1 MMDSWRVTQD
11 LLLFGK
17 QPVPLTWSNLA
28 VFLAPAFF
36 TYYAMAV
43 LVQLPRTKLYR
54 IALLPLVLWLALRA
68 GVSLDFSG
76 KQPRYAFLN
85 KGLASSMCNLAMRAT
100 AWTLVDEPYVKIDHD
115 NAGSS
120 IKIAD
125 KANSEPSTTSSNN
138 IHSAMLNASDLCYNL
153 RGIGWSWSKRVH
165 IRSPTI
171 KTESR
176 LVFVV
181 LSLGRSLLYMFIGDA
196 LDLCVRAFAPQ
207 GSAGW
212 PIFDL
217 TLPPIRRYLRSSV
230 ITVLV
235 GFSGVTTIEMVYSF
249 NTAVCVVLFQQR
261 PSQWPP
267 LFNNPWFSTS
277 LAKFWGQNWH
287 QLFRDIF
294 VGCGY
299 KPLEGILGQ
308 YAVIGAFV
316 VSGILHDVAM
326 RGMGHGDTLRILGY
340 FVMQGVGVVLER
352 LWRRLTGRRVGG
364 PLGCLWVWIWQCFWG
379 NHLVDAWAQG
389 GMIAR
394 SELFPVRPVSWA
406 LNSAGLLASQGS

>member
-1 MMDSWRVTQD
+1 
-11 LLLFGK
+11 
-17 QPVPLTWSNLA
+17 
-28 VFLAPAFF
+28 
-36 TYYAMAV
+36 MAV

-68 GVSLDFSG
+68 GVSLDFCG
-76 KQPRYAFLN
+76 KQPGYAFLN
-85 KGLASSMCNLAMRAT
+85 QALASCMCNLAMRAM
-100 AWTLVDEPYVKIDHD
+100 AWVLVDEPYVKLDHD
-115 NAGSS
+115 NARSS
-120 IKIAD
+120 NGIAD
-125 KANSEPSTTSSNN
+125 KANTESSTTSSNN
-138 IHSAMLNASDLCYNL
+138 IRSAMLNASDLCNNL
-153 RGIGWSWSKRVH
+153 RGIGWNWSKGVH

-171 KTESR
+171 KVESR
-176 LVFVV
+176 LVFAV
-181 LSLGRSLLYMFIGDA
+181 LSLSRSLLCMSIGDA
-196 LDLCVRAFAPQ
+196 LDLCIRGFAPQ

-212 PIFDL
+212 SIFDP
-217 TLPPIRRYLRSSV
+217 TLPPIRRYLQSSI

-235 GFSGVTTIEMVYSF
+235 GFSGVSTVEMVYSF
-249 NTAVCVVLFQQR
+249 NAAACVVLFQQH

-267 LFNNPWFSTS
+267 LFNKPWFSPS
-277 LAKFWGQNWH
+277 LAKFWGRNWH
-287 QLFRDIF
+287 QLFREVF

-299 KPLEGILGQ
+299 KPLESILGQ

-316 VSGILHDVAM
+316 ISGILHDIGM
-326 RGMGHGDTLRILGY
+326 RGMGHGDTLRIVGY
-340 FVMQGVGVVLER
+340 FVMQGVGVALER

-394 SELFPVRPVSWA
+394 SELLPVRPFSWA

>member
-1 MMDSWRVTQD
+1 MQAALVASRPEMWREFDAARGLSRVEYLHWRVTQD
-11 LLLFGK
+11 LLLFSK
-17 QPVPLTWSNLA
+17 QPVPLTWPNLA
-28 VFLAPAFF
+28 AFLAPAFF

-76 KQPRYAFLN
+76 KQPSYGFLN
-85 KGLASSMCNLAMRAT
+85 KGLALISRLAVEIQSSMCNLAMSAT
-100 AWTLVDEPYVKIDHD
+100 AWTLVDQPYVKIDYD

-120 IKIAD
+120 NKIAD
-125 KANSEPSTTSSNN
+125 TANSEPTTTSSNN
-138 IHSAMLNASDLCYNL
+138 IHSAKLNASDLCYNL
-153 RGIGWSWSKRVH
+153 RGIGWSWSKRSVCTTG
-165 IRSPTI
+165 P
-171 KTESR
+171 SR
-176 LVFVV
+176 VV
-181 LSLGRSLLYMFIGDA
+181 DF
-196 LDLCVRAFAPQ
+196 
-207 GSAGW
+207 
-212 PIFDL
+212 
-217 TLPPIRRYLRSSV
+217 RSSFA
-230 ITVLV
+230 TH
-235 GFSGVTTIEMVYSF
+235 TTIEMVCSF
-249 NTAVCVVLFQQR
+249 NTAACVVLLQQR

-352 LWRRLTGRRVGG
+352 LWRQLTGRR
-364 PLGCLWVWIWQCFWG
+364 CLWG

-406 LNSAGLLASQGS
+406 LNSAGLLASRGSSPRQSPYPTLCIEAVPTRPALDSD

>member
-1 MMDSWRVTQD
+1 MDSRRITKD
-11 LLLFGK
+11 LLLFSK

-28 VFLAPAFF
+28 TFLAPAFF
-36 TYYAMAV
+36 TYYVMAV

-76 KQPRYAFLN
+76 KQPRYTFLN
-85 KGLASSMCNLAMRAT
+85 KALASSMCNLAMRAT

-120 IKIAD
+120 NKVAD
-125 KANSEPSTTSSNN
+125 KANSKPSTTSSNN
-138 IHSAMLNASDLCYNL
+138 IRSAMLNASDLCYNL
-153 RGIGWSWSKRVH
+153 RGIGWSWSKRVR

-181 LSLGRSLLYMFIGDA
+181 LSLGRSLLYVSIGDA
-196 LDLCVRAFAPQ
+196 LDLCVGAFAPQ
-207 GSAGW
+207 GSGGW
-212 PIFDL
+212 SIFDP
-217 TLPPIRRYLRSSV
+217 TLPPIRRYLRSSI
-230 ITVLV
+230 ITALV
-235 GFSGVTTIEMVYSF
+235 GFSGVSIVEMVYSF
-249 NTAVCVVLFQQR
+249 NTAACVVLFQQH

-267 LFNNPWFSTS
+267 LFNHPWLSTS

-287 QLFRDIF
+287 QLFRDIL

-308 YAVIGAFV
+308 YAVMGAFV
-316 VSGILHDVAM
+316 VSGVLHDVAM
-326 RGMGHGDTLRILGY
+326 RGTGHGDTLRIVGY

-364 PLGCLWVWIWQCFWG
+364 PLGCLWVWTWQCFWG

-389 GMIAR
+389 GMVAR
-394 SELFPVRPVSWA
+394 PELFPVRPVSWA
-406 LNSAGLLASQGS
+406 LNWAGLLASQGSQ